1 MTVLYL
7 DLTLVYMI
15 KSGSEQEVGSVLWKK
30 STPGTKTDIYNSERW
45 YMCEYYNLVI
55 GSDTQ
60 NRFDI
65 NNIDVL
71 LLEPD
76 TLSVHI
82 CVCGILVCNI

>member
-1 MTVLYL
+1 
-7 DLTLVYMI
+7 
-15 KSGSEQEVGSVLWKK
+15 
-30 STPGTKTDIYNSERW
+30 
-45 YMCEYYNLVI
+45 MCEYYNLVI

-65 NNIDVL
+65 NNMDVL